1 MRPIPFRLV
10 PFLHLTLAALAAAPC
25 ARADDVRV
33 TVLAITATNQN
44 QDVNPKLKEIAREVQ
59 KYEPTLTGFK
69 LGQTTV
75 KTLNVGQ
82 KVSFDLVDGEKTDI
96 TVLAKDDS
104 RQRVTLAFKPPL
116 VGEITYSISYGKYF
130 PLVTRYLT
138 KNEKER
144 LIVAIMVKPVA
155 KESR

>member
-1 MRPIPFRLV
+1 MRPV
-10 PFLHLTLAALAAAPC
+10 PVRPASLLLTLVALAAGPR

-33 TVLAITATNQN
+33 TVLAITATSQN

-59 KYEPTLTGFK
+59 KHEPSLTGFK

-82 KVSFDLVDGEKTDI
+82 QKVSFDLVDGEKVDI

-138 KNEKER
+138 KNDKER
-144 LIVAIMVKPVA
+144 LIVAIMVKPVTR
-155 KESR
+155 EGR